1 MGPEVIGVLILF
13 GVLALLMFI
22 RVPIA
27 FSLGIASVATALYLD
42 INLYLLFSKM
52 VVSLNNFGFLAVPFF
67 ILSATIMTE
76 GGISDKLMKF
86 ADVLVGRIRGGT
98 AMVNIVVSMLFGG
111 ISGSSVADVSSIGA
125 LLIPAME
132 KEGYDKDFSV
142 AVTVTSSVQ
151 GIIIP
156 PSQNMIYYAIA
167 AGGLSISGLFMAGYI
182 PGLLLGIGL
191 MVVSYFIAVKRNY
204 PVGKKYA
211 FKEAI
216 KVTIDSLLGLT
227 TIAIIIVGISG
238 GIFTPTESAGIAA
251 VYALIITTFVYKSMS
266 FKKIKRIF
274 TGSLSSLATIMAVIS
289 MSSMFGYILS
299 YLQVPTMLSEAMLS
313 ITDNPILIM
322 IMVNVLL
329 LVAGMFMD
337 MAVLIFMLTPILLP
351 VVTQIGYDPIH
362 FGIIL
367 ILNLGLGLC
376 TPPVGNSLF
385 VGCAI
390 AKLPIEDSIKAFIPF
405 YIVMAAILI
414 LIIVFPQITLWL
426 PSILIK

>member
-1 MGPEVIGVLILF
+1 MGVETVGVLILF

-22 RVPIA
+22 RIPIA
-27 FSLGIASVATALYLD
+27 FALGISSIATAMYLH
-42 INLYLLFSKM
+42 INLFLLFQKM

-67 ILSATIMTE
+67 ILAASIMTE

-98 AMVNIVVSMLFGG
+98 AMANIVVSMLFGG

-156 PSQNMIYYAIA
+156 PSQNIIYYAIA
-167 AGGLSISGLFMAGYI
+167 AGGLSISELFVAGYV
-182 PGLLLGIGL
+182 PGFLLGISL
-191 MVVSYFIAVKRNY
+191 MIVSGIIAKKRNY
-204 PVGKKYA
+204 PIGDKYS
-211 FKEAI
+211 FKEALRI
-216 KVTIDSLLGLT
+216 SVDSLLGLT
-227 TIAIIIVGISG
+227 SIFIIIG
-238 GIFTPTESAGIAA
+238 GIVGGVFTPTESAGIAA
-251 VYALIITTFVYKSMS
+251 VYSLIITAFVYKTMT
-266 FKKIKRIF
+266 FEKLKRVF

-299 YLQVPTMLSEAMLS
+299 YLKVPALISEGMLS

-322 IMVNVLL
+322 LMVNLVLII
-329 LVAGMFMD
+329 AGMFMD

-351 VVTQIGYDPIH
+351 VVTHIGYSPIH
-362 FGIIL
+362 FGIIM
-367 ILNLGLGLC
+367 ILNLGIGLC

-390 AKLPIEDSIKAFIPF
+390 AKLPIEKSIKAFLPF
-405 YIVMAAILI
+405 YFVMGL
-414 LIIVFPQITLWL
+414 LLVVIIAFPQICLWL
-426 PSILIK
+426 PSILMP